1 MAKLTFDD
9 YRKRNIEIVETAQVA
24 VERHMA
30 ANRAAHYDKK
40 LAEAHLYSSLHT
52 DSWSSARTQL
62 QAMSVQEVFPL
73 AEQEPPFDM
82 TLYIATF
89 HKLAKHELESL
100 MQYGP

>member
-24 VERHMA
+24 MARHKA
-30 ANRAAHYDKK
+30 ANRVAHYDKK

-52 DSWSSARTQL
+52 DSWIGARTQL
-62 QAMSVQEVFPL
+62 QAMSIQEVFPL

-82 TLYIATF
+82 ALYIDTF
-89 HKLAKHELESL
+89 HRLAKHELESL